1 MLNLINVLTAYTY
14 IYATAYAVANYD
26 AIKYIN

>member
-1 MLNLINVLTAYTY
+1 MLNLINFSIAYTY
-14 IYATAYAVANYD
+14 LYATAYAVANYD

>member
-1 MLNLINVLTAYTY
+1 MLNLINFAIVYSY
-14 IYATAYAVANYD
+14 IYAAAYAVANYD

>member
-1 MLNLINVLTAYTY
+1 MLNLINFSIAYTY
-14 IYATAYAVANYD
+14 LYATAYAVANYN